1 MCLKAIGV
9 ELPLMPGT
17 RPYVLLQVFYD
28 ECLVCAGRMSRS
40 YLPVHAPLLPPMAA
54 LLQLDRRARGERR
67 PKRLVLGRFDRF
79 PYHYYMIK
87 LPGTGLLFPDGDLG
101 HLSLRLWLELY
112 DPLAYGPLFHLLG
125 SGPVADRF
133 GRTRWAAHR
142 HWSLASCYGQ
152 LHQVQEAT
160 DCGCGVRVSMG
171 YACTRAG
178 AARRVR
184 CWYADAYPTQ

>member
-79 PYHYYMIK
+79 PYHFYQLK
-87 LPGTGLLFPDGDLG
+87 LPTPGLHFPDGDLC
-101 HLSLRLWLELY
+101 HLRLRLWLELY
-112 DPLAYGPLFHLLG
+112 DPLAYDPLVHLLG
-125 SGPVADRF
+125 SDPVP
-133 GRTRWAAHR
+133 GRYGCIRWATHR
-142 HWSLASCYGQ
+142 HWSLIGSFGRV
-152 LHQVQEAT
+152 VQEHEET
-160 DCGCGVRVSMG
+160 DCGCGVRVKVSIG
-171 YACTRAG
+171 Q
-178 AARRVR
+178 
-184 CWYADAYPTQ
+184 YPPTNDILFTFRT